1 MKYLRRVNMSKLQSW
16 GSDVGITMEFTE
28 GLNIL
33 VADNSVGKSVFIK
46 VLEHIVKEPKRTRAE
61 SRQIITFGKERGDIG
76 MEFSDGTLYYIQIY
90 ENMCVYYME
99 RGDYV
104 TRDAE
109 TVRDNLFKDLSLIIE
124 PNSGFIANIIKADQG
139 KFLVSTASKSNEKL
153 LNTITKNAELE
164 KLIAE
169 CQERIVILNGS
180 IVRINS
186 RLRSID
192 NKLEGAKFVDTE
204 VLEDSVEIETNLLY
218 LVETTYYLGA
228 ILSPVKEDIEESYV
242 QDLALF
248 KELKKLNS
256 ITEEIREYDKPP
268 INDRDTMLTLR
279 ELYKLTDI
287 VKPVEGEINPI
298 EVQALKTL
306 QTLNKEL
313 DVIREKT
320 EEPINDMELRVLKT
334 LNSLSI
340 VEKFEEKTF
349 NVKPMD
355 LKANQVFT
363 DLEKALTPVIRIAN
377 SLERLKGEI
386 KNLSEEYTEIIEEQK
401 DTGYECPVCGSV
413 GLLKEK
419 SNHFL
424 REIGVLGS
432 E

>member
-1 MKYLRRVNMSKLQSW
+1 MSKLQSW
-16 GSDVGITMEFTE
+16 GSDTGITMEFTE

-76 MEFSDGTLYYIQIY
+76 LQFSDGTLYYIQIY

-109 TVRDNLFKDLSLIIE
+109 IVRDNLFKDLSLIIE

-169 CQERIVILNGS
+169 CQERIVLLNGS

-186 RLRSID
+186 RLRGID

-204 VLEDSVEIETNLLY
+204 ILEDSVEIETNLLY

-228 ILSPVKEDIEESYV
+228 ILNPVKENIEESYI

-256 ITEEIREYDKPP
+256 ITEEIKEYDKPP
-268 INDRDTMLTLR
+268 IDDRDTMLVLR
-279 ELYKLTDI
+279 ELYKLTDVI
-287 VKPVEGEINPI
+287 KPVKGEINPI
-298 EVQALKTL
+298 EVSIQKILYN
-306 QTLNKEL
+306 LNKEL
-313 DVIREKT
+313 DIIEEEIK
-320 EEPINDMELRVLKT
+320 EPINDIELAVLRT
-334 LNSLSI
+334 LNNLSVI
-340 VEKFEEKTF
+340 EEFEEKTF
-349 NVKPMD
+349 NVKPAD
-355 LKANQVFT
+355 LKVNQLFT
-363 DLEKALTPVIRIAN
+363 DLEKGLNPTIRIAN

-386 KNLSEEYTEIIEEQK
+386 KDLSEEYTEIIENQR
-401 DTGYECPVCGSV
+401 DTGYECPICGSV

-424 REIGVLGS
+424 KEIGVLRN